1 MTPANATNPPGRWI
15 DSRALVRNS
24 KGRVLMVEAA
34 GGSGKLSL
42 PGGFAEPNEAPH
54 EAAMRFTFMQSGI
67 VTDCWRIVA
76 VDHVPA
82 EGEDAEGLVFV
93 FGVPALPDFK
103 AARVTAGLVQES
115 GAVRAEWIDPAEI
128 TYQTADDPGR
138 VIEALR
144 VLDRPVGG
152 LPLLVHGQPAG
163 V

>member
-1 MTPANATNPPGRWI
+1 MTPADATNPPGRWI

-24 KGRVLMVEAA
+24 AGLVLMVQKA

-42 PGGFAEPNEAPH
+42 PGGYAEPNEAPH
-54 EAAMRFTFMQSGI
+54 ETVMRFTFMQTGI

-76 VDHVPA
+76 MDHLPA

-103 AARVTAGLVQES
+103 AARVTAGLES
-115 GAVRAEWIDPAEI
+115 GVVRAEWINPAEI
-128 TYQTADDPGR
+128 TFRTADDPGR

-152 LPLLVHGQPAG
+152 LPLLVRSQPAG